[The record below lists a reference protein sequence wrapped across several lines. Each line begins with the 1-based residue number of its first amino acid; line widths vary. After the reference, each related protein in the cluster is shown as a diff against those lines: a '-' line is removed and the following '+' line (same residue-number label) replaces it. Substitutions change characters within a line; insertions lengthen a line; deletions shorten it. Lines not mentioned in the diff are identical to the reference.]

1 MKFFKFTI
9 ILLLGGFY
17 TEAQNIDFVFH
28 KEFSTLI
35 AEKEGSSPYAYEILN
50 DKDSYTITI
59 PAKKRLTDYYKK
71 TLAFYKK
78 AQNDSLKIAQL
89 RKSGK
94 SSAEINKVINIADVN
109 NRLATANRILK
120 SAKKYERIPSKVVT
134 KKENK
139 LKIRRNLFKP
149 ETIILGNFK
158 HKGSYYVTKAVK
170 GYMQGDLVPVDL
182 AKEQELTTDDFL
194 LKNVFEVIQ
203 NINTEVMYMVY
214 PDFLSKYPIN
224 VASYHDVKTNLDVKI
239 NNLIK
244 AYRVK

>member
-1 MKFFKFTI
+1 MKYFNFVI
-9 ILLLGGFY
+9 ILFLGFFY
-17 TEAQNIDFVFH
+17 TKAQNIDFVFY
-28 KEFSTLI
+28 KEFNALI

-50 DKDSYTITI
+50 DKDTYTITI

-94 SSAEINKVINIADVN
+94 SSAEINKVINIADVK
-109 NRLATANRILK
+109 NRLATAKRILK
-120 SAKKYERIPSKVVT
+120 STKKYERIPSKVIT
-134 KKENK
+134 KNENK
-139 LKIRRNLFKP
+139 LKMRRNLFKP

-158 HKGSYYVTKAVK
+158 YVGSYYVTKAVK
-170 GYMQGDLVPVDL
+170 GYMQGDLVPVDI
-182 AKEQELTTDDFL
+182 AKEQQLTTDDFL
-194 LKNVFEVIQ
+194 LKDVFKVIQ
-203 NINTEVMYMVY
+203 NLNTELMYMVY
-214 PDFLSKYPIN
+214 PDFLNKYPIN
-224 VASYHDVKTNLDVKI
+224 VASYHDVKTNLDIKI